1 MARDVQ
7 CSVQLFV
14 EYSYVLDD
22 SKILF
27 LLNISRVICIKKE
40 LSLFFS
46 SYIFFFFFFN
56 TKRNFHD

>member
-1 MARDVQ
+1 ML
-7 CSVQLFV
+7 CSTFV

-46 SYIFFFFFFN
+46 SYIFFFFFF
-56 TKRNFHD
+56 